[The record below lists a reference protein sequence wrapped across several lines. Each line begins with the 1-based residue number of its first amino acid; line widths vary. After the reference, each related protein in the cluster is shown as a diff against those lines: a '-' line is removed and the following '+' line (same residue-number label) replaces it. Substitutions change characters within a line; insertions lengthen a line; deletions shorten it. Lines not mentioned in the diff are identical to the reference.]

1 MCAVAIAK
9 VAHMKYERENEKKA
23 HPERFAR
30 AERDEDY

>member
-1 MCAVAIAK
+1 
-9 VAHMKYERENEKKA
+9 MKYEHENEKKA